1 MYIDFC
7 GEEMSQKYNLSEYV
21 KRLDNEREDYSSFF
35 NGLTLRKVYGMRD
48 VINNAIKKIE
58 QPYSVGENKIVDSLI
73 ENEFFVLPGQD
84 EKKIRELRER
94 VGKIDISN
102 IVMLVD
108 NRCNY
113 FCRYCQIE
121 QNMDGGQS
129 NYFMT
134 EKIAEKALDLLEMNA
149 KRENKKT
156 IDITGG
162 EPLMN
167 IPTVEYIIERAEN
180 MPNTRTVIFTN
191 GSLITE
197 ELADYFAGKGTLM
210 LVSLDGPKEI
220 HDSVRIKRDGAG
232 TFDESLR
239 GYELLKKAGGKVGI
253 SSVTGRHN
261 ADRMNEVSDLFIKLG
276 PPSIGLNFG
285 HYLLGQE
292 DNPSI
297 LGMTKFA
304 DILTSFYKEMR
315 EKGIFVENISRF
327 IRPFYEERPRLNEC
341 QAQGRG
347 FTVDARGKI
356 GVCKSLLVSDI
367 ISKPLDEVSK
377 DISQERIFQEW
388 AKRSPFTLEECVKCT
403 MIGICGGGCTYDT
416 FIANRGNIKKIEPNY
431 CNYTEKV
438 LEFLVWDLF
447 EDIKGKIGEGIYVPN
462 FEEQEK
468 KFTKFYD
475 KENQLQRSV
484 GHEKDR

>member
-1 MYIDFC
+1 MFLGDNKMA
-7 GEEMSQKYNLSEYV
+7 EKYSLSDYV
-21 KRLDNEREDYSSFF
+21 NRLDNKREDYGALF
-35 NGLTLRKVYGMRD
+35 NGLTLRKAYGRRK
-48 VINNAIKKIE
+48 VISDALNRIGR
-58 QPYSVGENKIVDSLI
+58 PYTLGENSAVDKLVK
-73 ENEFFVLPGQD
+73 NEFFVLPGED
-84 EKKIRELRER
+84 EKKIKGLQER

-113 FCRYCQIE
+113 FCKYCQIE
-121 QNMDGGQS
+121 QNMDNEQS
-129 NYFMT
+129 SYFMT
-134 EKIAEKALDLLEMNA
+134 KEVAKKAIDLLEMNA
-149 KRENKKT
+149 KRESKKT

-167 IPTVEYIIERAEN
+167 IPTVRYIIERAEN
-180 MPNTRTVIFTN
+180 MPNTRTVVFTN
-191 GSLITE
+191 GSLVTE

-210 LVSLDGPKEI
+210 LVSLDGPKEV
-220 HDSVRIKRDGAG
+220 HDSVRVMRDGGG
-232 TFDESLR
+232 TFENSVR
-239 GYELLKKAGGKVGI
+239 GYNFLKRAGCKVGI
-253 SSVTGRHN
+253 SSVTGEHN
-261 ADRMNEVSDLFIKLG
+261 VDRIREVSDLFMKLE

-297 LGMTKFA
+297 IKMTRFA
-304 DILTSFYKEMR
+304 DILTGFYKEMR

-327 IRPFYEERPRLNEC
+327 IRPFYEEKPRLNEC
-341 QAQGRG
+341 QAEGRG
-347 FTVDARGKI
+347 FTVDARGKV
-356 GVCKSLLVSDI
+356 GVCKSLLVSDV

-377 DISQERIFQEW
+377 DISQERDFQEW

-403 MIGICGGGCTYDT
+403 MIGICGGGCTYDSY
-416 FIANRGNIKKIEPNY
+416 IKNKGNIEKIDKNY
-431 CNYTEKV
+431 CDYTNKI

-447 EDIKGKIGEGIYVPN
+447 DGIKEKIGEEVYVPN
-462 FEEQEK
+462 VEEQEN

-475 KENQLQRSV
+475 KENQLQRSI